1 MFSKVLRATL
11 LILLT
16 AFYVNNVM
24 THLDNWYGVVVYN
37 RLNFIILVAIL
48 YLASTFFKFFEV
60 FFAIVLIGGILF
72 HGHMYYKTYR
82 ATSTTEQEWNSG
94 FPKAK
99 KCSGKGVNWYTKLND
114 SCY

>member
-1 MFSKVLRATL
+1 MFSKILRATL

-16 AFYVNNVM
+16 AFYVNNVI

-72 HGHMYYKTYR
+72 HGHMYYKTYH
-82 ATSTTEQEWNSG
+82 ATSTTEQEWDSG
-94 FPKAK
+94 MHKAK
-99 KCSGKGVNWYTKLND
+99 RCSGKGVNWYTKLND